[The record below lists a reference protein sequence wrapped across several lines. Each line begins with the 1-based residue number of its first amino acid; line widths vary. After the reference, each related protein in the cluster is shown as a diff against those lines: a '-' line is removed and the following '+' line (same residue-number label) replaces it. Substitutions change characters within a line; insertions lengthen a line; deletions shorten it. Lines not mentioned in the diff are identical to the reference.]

1 VSDVRIALVVPA
13 YNAQGFLTTLFAS
26 LRGQSAAFDQ
36 VVVCDDASTD
46 ATARIAES
54 LGAEVV
60 RQERNAGCSA
70 AKNRA
75 LEAVRCPWVHF
86 HDADDLFAEGFV
98 ARARERIAASGES
111 FDALLF
117 DVEQRDAATGA
128 VIARSRLPHELELD
142 PARYVVAHTVNNC
155 GVYRV
160 DLVRDLGGFDADP
173 AVLYNEVRAFHLRL
187 ALGGA
192 RFAVESRIGALTRWT
207 PTSMSQANQAAC
219 LNAFAAVTAKAVA
232 ARPGGYAAEAAQA
245 YWHAAAGLATH
256 GAMADAERWVR
267 HAVELGHAA
276 PPQAS
281 PLFRL
286 LCRIGPTFALHARER
301 LIRLFKPW
309 LRRAPATPL
318 AS

>member
-1 VSDVRIALVVPA
+1 VSDVRIALVIPA
-13 YNAQGFLTTLFAS
+13 YNAQGFLPGLFVN
-26 LRGQSAAFDQ
+26 LRRQSVAFDQ

-46 ATARIAES
+46 ATAEIARQF
-54 LGAEVV
+54 GAEVV
-60 RQERNAGCSA
+60 RQESNGGCSA

-117 DVEQRDAATGA
+117 DVEQRDAVTGA
-128 VIARSRLPHELELD
+128 VIARSRLPQELELD
-142 PARYVVAHTVNNC
+142 PARYVIAHTVNNC
-155 GVYRV
+155 GVYRT
-160 DLVRDLGGFDADP
+160 DFVRDLNGFDADP
-173 AVLYNEVRAFHLRL
+173 AVLYNEDRAFHLRL

-192 RFAVESRIGALTRWT
+192 RFAVESRIGTLTRWT
-207 PTSMSQANQAAC
+207 PKSMSQANRVAC
-219 LNAFAAVTAKAVA
+219 LNAFGAVTAKAVA
-232 ARPGGYAAEAAQA
+232 ARPGAYPMEAAQA
-245 YWHAAAGLATH
+245 YWQAATGLATH

-281 PLFRL
+281 ALFRL

-309 LRRAPATPL
+309 LRRAPVTP
-318 AS
+318 AAP